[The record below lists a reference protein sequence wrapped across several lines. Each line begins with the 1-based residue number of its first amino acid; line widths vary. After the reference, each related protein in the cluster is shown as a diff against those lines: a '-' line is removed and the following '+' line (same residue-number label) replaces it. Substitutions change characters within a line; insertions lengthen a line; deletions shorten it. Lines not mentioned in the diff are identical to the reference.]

1 MAKIKYLSDLDNYLK
16 KDKQKLYKK
25 EQQEI
30 LKVYN
35 RAFDNMMKE
44 YKANSHKKNA
54 TQIARIAYCKQ
65 LYDEIDKIMK
75 EYNMEVSSNILNA
88 HISSLMKDIDYYK
101 NTELI
106 EEIKKKANIVNREV
120 VEQMIKGRIYKD
132 GQGISNRLWKSVS
145 SSGDKIEEAITSMI
159 AQGKGATEIA
169 RNLTQFA
176 KQGHKTWDRA
186 KIKEKLG
193 SAYAGKYGAGGL
205 DYEALRLART
215 TLNHQAQLTQMN
227 THKVNPYAQ
236 KLKWHS
242 VHQSGRTC
250 ALCEER
256 EGKIFDVKD
265 CPFDH
270 PNGLCHLENIFCI
283 DGKEV
288 DRKQMAEDIGKW
300 IRGEEN
306 SGTMDK
312 IPEYKK
318 LSKNPKP
325 KTSKGKSKT
334 ANNKANNKK
343 EPKKNY
349 KQYDYLT
356 SMDIPEEN
364 NFLKMLTKEEKNAL
378 KKYTKDEWFSDI
390 NDILRGNHL
399 EGLTAKEI
407 KAIEKKTKKTI
418 EQISSALKKGI
429 AHTDM
434 KVFRGTSPSIFNN
447 ILDKELIE
455 KINNNK
461 IDAKEL
467 NKRLKGLIIKDNAFM
482 STTVAPDSPYI
493 GDFNFG
499 IFMEIKVDKGAT
511 GGGYIAPISTHSGER
526 EWLFDKGTQLQI
538 EKITWDEEKQ
548 YYKLDCRYI
557 DPKTL
562 GGKQ

>member
-1 MAKIKYLSDLDNYLK
+1 MSKYIKDLDNYLK
-16 KDKQKLYKK
+16 RDKLKLNKQ

-30 LKVYN
+30 LKAYN
-35 RAFDNMMKE
+35 RAFDSMLKQ

-54 TQIARIAYCKQ
+54 TQIARTVYCKQ
-65 LYDEIDKIMK
+65 LQDEISAIIK
-75 EYNMEVSSNILNA
+75 EYNMKVTDNILNS
-88 HISSLMKDIDYYK
+88 HVNLLNKYIKYYG
-101 NTELI
+101 NTDLYKQL
-106 EEIKKKANIVNREV
+106 EEKSKIVNRQL
-120 VEQMIKGRIYKD
+120 VEQMIKGKIYKD
-132 GQGISNRLWKSVS
+132 GQGLSKRLWKSVS
-145 SSGDKIEEAITSMI
+145 KSGDKIEEAITSMI

-193 SAYAGKYGAGGL
+193 DGYARKYGAGGI
-205 DYEALRLART
+205 DYESLRLART

-227 THKVNPYAQ
+227 ANKVNPYAQ

-242 VHQSGRTC
+242 VHQAGRTC
-250 ALCEER
+250 EQCEER
-256 EGKIFDVKD
+256 EGQIFDVKD

-283 DGKEV
+283 NGKEV
-288 DRKQMAEDIGKW
+288 SNKEMAEDIGKW

-364 NFLKMLTKEEKNAL
+364 SFLKDITKEEKNAL
-378 KKYTKDEWFSDI
+378 KKYTKDNWFEDI

-399 EGLTAKEI
+399 EGLTDKEI
-407 KAIEKKTKKTI
+407 KAIEKRTKKTI
-418 EQISSALKKGI
+418 EQISSALKKGV

-434 KVFRGTSPSIFNN
+434 KVFRGASGSIFNKV
-447 ILDKELIE
+447 LDKGLVE
-455 KINNNK
+455 KIKANKMDIKEFNK
-461 IDAKEL
+461 IA
-467 NKRLKGLIIKDNAFM
+467 KGLVIKDDAFM
-482 STTVAPDSPYI
+482 STTVAPDSPYTA
-493 GDFNFG
+493 DFDFG

-538 EKITWDEEKQ
+538 EKITWDEGKQ
-548 YYKLDCRYI
+548 SYKLDCRYI